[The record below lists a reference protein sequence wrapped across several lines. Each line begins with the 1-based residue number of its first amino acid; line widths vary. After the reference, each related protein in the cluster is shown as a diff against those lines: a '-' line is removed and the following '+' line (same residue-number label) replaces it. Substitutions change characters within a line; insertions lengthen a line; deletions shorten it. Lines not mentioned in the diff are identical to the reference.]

1 MTVCRAQNQSERQ
14 AALTRLYEQR
24 KAKRMQRY
32 QQQGVNLYVK
42 NLDAAITD
50 DLLRKQFESYGAI
63 TSSKVMCDENNRSK
77 GFGFV
82 CFEKPDDATK
92 AVVGMNNKVLGT
104 KLLYVALAQRK
115 EDRKAQL

>member
-14 AALTRLYEQR
+14 AELTRLYEQQ

-63 TSSKVMCDENNRSK
+63 TSSKVMCDENNHSK